1 MSEVAFY
8 ESYNKNR
15 AKNKQTSLS
24 ATYKIIA
31 SFFRCTFAH

>member
-1 MSEVAFY
+1 MSVVVFY

-24 ATYKIIA
+24 VTYKIIA
-31 SFFRCTFAH
+31 SFFTCTFAH

>member
-8 ESYNKNR
+8 ELYNKNR

-31 SFFRCTFAH
+31 SFFTCTFAH